1 MNFGY
6 DKILVLKDVLFVI
19 KFYEIVGIIGK
30 IGSGKSILVCFLICE
45 YKINKNSGEIL
56 IDNKNIYD
64 IN

>member
-1 MNFGY
+1 M
-6 DKILVLKDVLFVI
+6 
-19 KFYEIVGIIGK
+19 GIIGK

-64 IN
+64 ID